1 MLDLR
6 YLTRQSHRTGVLQA
20 IYVRPQRGVAALAVE
35 AVGAVEARG
44 LIGDRTA
51 DRPRSTTGG
60 SRRQVTLIQSEHIP
74 LIARWSGHE
83 ALDAAILRRNLV
95 IAGVNLVAARSPFAD
110 QPMRVHIGD
119 AVVLVVTGECAPCSK
134 MEEALGPGGYN
145 AMRGHG
151 GVTARIVHGGML
163 RIGDSVRLAVD
174 PSHE

>member
-6 YLTRQSHRTGVLQA
+6 HLTRQSHRTGVLQA
-20 IYVRPQRGVAALAVE
+20 IYVRPQRGVAAVAVD

-51 DRPRSTTGG
+51 DRSHPTTGG
-60 SRRQVTLIQSEHIP
+60 GKRQVTLIQSEHIP
-74 LIARWSGHE
+74 LIARWTGRD

-95 IAGVNLVAARSPFAD
+95 IAGINLVAARSPFPD
-110 QPMRVHIGD
+110 QVLRVRIGD

-134 MEEALGPGGYN
+134 MEEALGAGGYN

-151 GVTARIVHGGML
+151 GVTARIVHGGVL
-163 RIGDSVRLAVD
+163 RVGDSVHVEVD
-174 PSHE
+174 GSHE